1 MARLD
6 PALSKY
12 SSPGFKLGNSDDDG
26 ALVKLGTLK
35 AALAWIGRKIP
46 NAGPGF
52 ALRRSPDG
60 DIWTQTVEAKPW
72 QISSTGKVHPAYVGL
87 KMPTLAGGALDTTSN
102 VLDLTQHGNYVY
114 FKLNFT
120 VTYVETYL
128 ASWVLDS
135 VSVEQDS
142 SVPASDADT
151 KYLAFNRILNGA
163 PAGPSYFNQSINV
176 RLVDAGASATAL
188 EYNP

>member
-1 MARLD
+1 MARPD
-6 PALSKY
+6 PALAKY
-12 SSPGFKLGNSDDDG
+12 SSPGFKLGSNDDDG

-35 AALAWIGRKIP
+35 AALAWVTRKIP
-46 NAGPGF
+46 NAGAGF

-60 DIWTQTVEAKPW
+60 DVWTQTIEAKPF
-72 QISSTGKVHPAYVGL
+72 QISSTGKVHAAYVGVR
-87 KMPTLAGGALDTTSN
+87 MPTLGGGALDTTSN
-102 VLDLTQHGNYVY
+102 VLDLTQHGDYVY

-128 ASWVLDS
+128 ASWALDS
-135 VSVEQDS
+135 VSVEQAAS
-142 SVPASDADT
+142 IPASDADT

-163 PAGPSYFNQSINV
+163 PAGPSYFSQSINV
-176 RLVDAGASATAL
+176 RLVDAGPSATAL